1 MKTRT
6 ITGIIFVVVMLGS
19 ILAGYY
25 VFSLFYVLLS
35 MLCLSEFYG
44 LVRTSGIRPHRA
56 LGFLIGGLIFLSIIS
71 YLFFQFP
78 LKYLLLN
85 IPVLCAVFI
94 AELYKRSE
102 VPFVNIGFTFIGV
115 LYTIVPFCFFHG
127 LGFMFDRYHY
137 QLPLGFLFLLWGN
150 DTGAYLFGRKFGRHR
165 LFERHSP
172 KKTWEGFFGGMATSL
187 AVGIIISRYFHDLSA
202 TTWLVMALII
212 VCFGTLG
219 DLVESMFKRSI
230 DAKDSGKLLPGHGG
244 LLDRFDGL
252 FLSAPVV
259 FVYLYLVIN

>member
-6 ITGIIFVVVMLGS
+6 ITGIIFVIVMLGS

-35 MLCLSEFYG
+35 LLCLSEFYG
-44 LVRTSGIRPHRA
+44 LVRSSGIRPHRT
-56 LGFLIGGLIFLSIIS
+56 LGFLTGSLIFLSCIA

-78 LKYLLLN
+78 IKYLLLN

-115 LYTIVPFCFFHG
+115 LYIIVPFCFFHG
-127 LGFMFDRYHY
+127 LGFLFGGYN
-137 QLPLGFLFLLWGN
+137 LIVPLGFLLLLWGN
-150 DTGAYLFGRKFGRHR
+150 DTGAYLFGMKFGRRR

-187 AVGIIISRYFHDLSA
+187 AVAYILSYYHHELVLIQ
-202 TTWLVMALII
+202 WLIMSLIV

-244 LLDRFDGL
+244 VLDRFDGL

-259 FVYLYLVIN
+259 FVYLYLVLH